1 MTLILH
7 IMIPKPDPNHR
18 FYGVGARFFVVNLI
32 FFNFF
37 VYHILIWT
45 SGEALELKQLN
56 MFSWDASGKGA
67 AAAAQVQLQAAPSQ
81 AEFVFKN
88 YKLEKE
94 QLRSQMKEK
103 PPDKYG
109 NAADQDQLPREVL
122 WGENFLGFLFT

>member
-1 MTLILH
+1 
-7 IMIPKPDPNHR
+7 MIPKPDPNHR
-18 FYGVGARFFVVNLI
+18 FYGVSARFFVVNLI
-32 FFNFF
+32 FFIFF
-37 VYHILIWT
+37 FYHILIWT

-56 MFSWDASGKGA
+56 MFSWDASGKGAAAA

-103 PPDKYG
+103 LPDKYG

>member
-1 MTLILH
+1 
-7 IMIPKPDPNHR
+7 
-18 FYGVGARFFVVNLI
+18 
-32 FFNFF
+32 
-37 VYHILIWT
+37 
-45 SGEALELKQLN
+45 
-56 MFSWDASGKGA
+56 MFSWDASGKGEA

-103 PPDKYG
+103 LPDKYG